1 MGWNRSQYDKS
12 GGKFRPVHRGEKD
25 WTRAEKEQIRQFE
38 ERNGTDQ
45 RRTDQDDG
53 TERRKAG

>member
-38 ERNGTDQ
+38 ERNGTE
-45 RRTDQDDG
+45 RRTDEDDG